1 MRFWLVA
8 LIVLCAP
15 ALAFA
20 GTINSIEIKGNQ
32 RTDPNTI
39 RTYLTLHEGDDAT
52 PAALDKS
59 VHALFHSGL
68 FRDVDLSED
77 LGVLTVTVKENP
89 IINRIAFEGNS
100 ELSTDKIKDEI
111 RLSPRSIFTTAKV
124 QDDMDRIY
132 QLYRSKGYFAAKVQP
147 QIIERDQNR
156 VDLIFK
162 ITEGQDS
169 GIRRIDVIGNKAFSA
184 GELREQIF
192 SVEQAWWN
200 FLTNNDVYDPDR
212 LNADQEKL
220 KRYYNQH
227 GYADFKVQ
235 NAIAEFAPDQSGFY
249 LTFTV
254 SEGPRYKFGKI
265 DIESQKDG
273 VDTKALQ
280 ELIKTGPGDW
290 YNSDKI
296 EDTINAITDN
306 LNRKNFAFLM
316 VDPQVKR
323 NEADHTID
331 IKYVLKDGPRIYVER
346 IDIKGNVRTQDRV
359 IRREMTLAEGD
370 PLNPTKL
377 KQSEQNIKNLNYFK
391 KVDVKTVDG
400 NAPDR
405 KIIEVKVEEQ
415 STGDLTLGGGY
426 STEDGMLV
434 NVGIKERNLLG
445 RGQTLS
451 LQTELSQRRSSADL
465 SFTEPYFMER
475 PVSATVDVFDTRT
488 DNTDYSSYV
497 EQRVGAGFRFGYHLS
512 EYLTQELGYRY
523 TYDRI
528 ADVPD
533 DASIY
538 IQQQEGHRTI
548 SMLSHTL
555 AYDRRDSKVEPT
567 QGYITSLATDFAGVG
582 GSTKYV
588 RNVLN
593 LTHYWSLSDDWTFEL
608 LGEVGDVYGLKGQDL
623 NINDRFFLGADTFRG
638 FKYGGIG
645 PRDVSTSDS
654 LGGNEYWRSTA
665 ELGFPIGLQD
675 EGIKAFLFSDAGAL
689 SKLGFSGLNVRSDS
703 DPRMSAGFGISW
715 KSPFGPI
722 RIDIAQPIIKKDYDE
737 TELLHVGFGAK
748 F

>member
-1 MRFWLVA
+1 MRLLLFVLA
-8 LIVLCAP
+8 LLSP

-20 GTINSIEIKGNQ
+20 GTISSVQVQGNQ
-32 RTDPNTI
+32 RTDVNTI

-52 PAALDKS
+52 PAMMDAS
-59 VHALFHSGL
+59 VRALFHSGL
-68 FRDVDLSED
+68 FRDVRVGEEG
-77 LGVLTVTVKENP
+77 GVLTVTVKENP

-100 ELSTDKIKDEI
+100 ELSTDKIKGEI
-111 RLSPRSIFTTAKV
+111 RLAPRSIYTIGKV

-132 QLYRSKGYFAAKVQP
+132 QLYRSKGYFAAKVEP

-169 GIRRIDVIGNKAFSA
+169 GIRRIDFVGNKAFSDD
-184 GELREQIF
+184 ELRSQIF

-212 LNADQEKL
+212 LNADEEKL

-227 GYADFKVQ
+227 GYADFKLQ
-235 NAIAEFAPDQSGFY
+235 NGVAEFAPDRSGFY

-265 DIESQKDG
+265 TIESQKDG
-273 VDTKALQ
+273 LDVKPLQ
-280 ELIKTGPGDW
+280 ELLHTEQGDW

-296 EDTINAITDN
+296 EDTINALTDN
-306 LNRKNFAFLM
+306 LNRKNFAFLI

-323 NEADHTID
+323 NDADHTID
-331 IKYVLKDGPRIYVER
+331 INYVLHDGPKVYVER
-346 IDIKGNVRTQDRV
+346 IDIKGNVRTQDSV
-359 IRREMTLAEGD
+359 VRREMTLAEGD

-377 KQSEQNIKNLNYFK
+377 KQSEQNIKDLNYFK
-391 KVDVKTVDG
+391 KVDVKTLDG
-400 NAPDR
+400 SAPDR
-405 KIIEVKVEEQ
+405 KIIEVNVQEQ
-415 STGDLTLGGGY
+415 STGDLSVGAGY
-426 STEDGMLV
+426 STEDGALV
-434 NVGIKERNLLG
+434 NLGIKERNLLG
-445 RGQTLS
+445 RGQTLA
-451 LQTELSQRRSSADL
+451 LDTELSQRRDTADL

-475 PVSATVDVFDTRT
+475 NVSMTTDIFDTRT
-488 DNTDYSSYV
+488 DNTDFSSYV
-497 EQRVGAGFRFGYHLS
+497 EQQAGAGIKFGYKLS
-512 EYLTQELGYRY
+512 EYLTQQLGYRF

-533 DASIY
+533 TASIY
-538 IQQQEGHRTI
+538 IQQQEGSRTI
-548 SMLSHTL
+548 SMVSHGL
-555 AYDRRDSKVEPT
+555 AYDRRDSKLDPT
-567 QGYITSLATDFAGVG
+567 QGYITSLNTDVAGLG
-582 GSTKYV
+582 GSTRYI

-593 LTHYWSLSDDWTFEL
+593 ATHYWPLSDDWNLML
-608 LGEVGDVYGLKGQDL
+608 LGEGGYIYGFDGQDL
-623 NINDRFFLGADTFRG
+623 NINDRFFLGSDNFRG

-665 ELGFPIGLQD
+665 EISFPIGLED
-675 EGIKAFLFSDAGAL
+675 EGIKAHTFTDAGAL
-689 SKLGFSGLNVRSDS
+689 GKLGFTGPTVRDDM
-703 DPRMSAGFGISW
+703 DPRLSAGFGLSW

-722 RIDIAQPIIKKDYDE
+722 RIDIASPIIKKSYDE